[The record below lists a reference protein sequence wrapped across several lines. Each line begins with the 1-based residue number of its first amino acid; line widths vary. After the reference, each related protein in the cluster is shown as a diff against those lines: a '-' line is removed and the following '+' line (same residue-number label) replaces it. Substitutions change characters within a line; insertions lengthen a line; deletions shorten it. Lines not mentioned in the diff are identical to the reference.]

1 MMNIKKQTPKDG
13 TWYEESGTPVPYNR
27 TTPYERK
34 CEREVYN
41 MAKDAASL
49 NEKLAD
55 FKNKMQEIT
64 TALYEQFAEENG
76 DTIGKG
82 KGNATFYNF
91 DRSIKVEVQVNE
103 LIRFDENTIE
113 LAKEKLM
120 EFIGGSITAEDEFIK
135 ELVLSAF
142 ETSRGR
148 LDTNKILGLKK
159 HAARIKDERYHEAM
173 KLIDKSISRPSS
185 KEYMRVAVKD
195 EAGKYQYIDLNF
207 SSI

>member
-1 MMNIKKQTPKDG
+1 MNITKQTPKDG
-13 TWYEESGTPVPYNR
+13 TWYEESGTPVPYSR

-41 MAKDAASL
+41 IAKDAASL
-49 NEKLAD
+49 HEKLEN
-55 FKNKMQEIT
+55 FKGMMQKIT
-64 TALYEQFAEENG
+64 SSLYELFADENG
-76 DTIGKG
+76 GQIGKG
-82 KGNATFYNF
+82 KGSATFYNF

-113 LAKEKLM
+113 LAKAKLM
-120 EFIGGSITAEDEFIK
+120 DFIGESISTEDEFIK

-159 HAARIKDERYHEAM
+159 HAARIKDDRYHEAM

-195 EAGKYQYIDLNF
+195 EAGQYQYIDLNF